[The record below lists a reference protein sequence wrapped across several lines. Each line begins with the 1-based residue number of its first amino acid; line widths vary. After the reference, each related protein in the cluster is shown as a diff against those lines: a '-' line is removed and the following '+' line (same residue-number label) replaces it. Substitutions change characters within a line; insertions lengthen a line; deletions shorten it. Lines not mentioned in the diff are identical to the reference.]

1 MMQVTIDVPEQFSVD
16 YTIPELSRQIKLY
29 AALAMFRAGKL
40 SAGGACE
47 FAGIDRY
54 TFMEECFKQKIP
66 VIDYDPGELEAE
78 LADLRQNL

>member
-1 MMQVTIDVPEQFSVD
+1 M
-16 YTIPELSRQIKLY
+16 KLY

-47 FAGIDRY
+47 FADIDRY

-66 VIDYDPGELEAE
+66 VLDYESEELKAE
-78 LADLRQNL
+78 LSNLQNTL